1 MHGRLKSRPPD
12 AARLRQ
18 REEHLRKYRESMRE
32 LRERRGGA
40 VLELTASVL
49 AANPDVATCWGLRR
63 EALLLE
69 PEPDCPRVGAPPGA
83 APPRPPLRVDLH
95 GAAPAPR
102 LLQLLR
108 MAPTAAAAAPRRG
121 GRPPGGPSR
130 RQILPFLGPFPRFL
144 VHFPPFFG
152 SNSALFGPF
161 FLLLCQIP
169 PFFDRIPPFLGQFP
183 PFWGQIPPFLVHFR
197 PFLPHFPPFCPL
209 PPPFLDPFPP
219 SVTPFPSLPE
229 LELIRNAAF
238 TDPHDQSAWIYLRCL
253 LSQALPPPRILSLY
267 LHRDDPALA
276 ITFSRPIVA
285 GPELEVVLDGAPV
298 DGKWRSA
305 EGGARSSRTWLL
317 DLPPAPPASSLRLRV
332 TWAPGPA
339 PCELT
344 LQSGEDEAWWQEP
357 IAARELFW
365 PEVGVSEAGLLRA
378 QAQWCRELRELEPQS
393 RGCLLV
399 LALLLWALEPL
410 EHEEEMRS
418 CLQELKAADPMR
430 RGFVSDAAS
439 RLEVA
444 AALLRRGAGPEG
456 ELRLRGKALTS
467 LPLLEHMVLVPA
479 LDLSHNGLGGLPGAM
494 GALRRLKVLDVAHNN
509 ISSLKG
515 FPPLPWLEEMGLEGN
530 PLSHASALSPLAAC
544 PRLARLRLAGTPLA
558 AAPGAAAH
566 VGRLLPRADV
576 SLGPAS

>member
-18 REEHLRKYRESMRE
+18 REERLRKYRESMRE

-69 PEPDCPRVGAPPGA
+69 PEPDCPRVGAPSGA
-83 APPRPPLRVDLH
+83 APPRPPLRVGVH

-108 MAPTAAAAAPRRG
+108 MAPTAAAAAPQRG
-121 GRPPGGPSR
+121 QRPPGEPSLR
-130 RQILPFLGPFPRFL
+130 AISAL
-144 VHFPPFFG
+144 FG
-152 SNSALFGPF
+152 AISALLWTNSALFRANSALFGAISALF
-161 FLLLCQIP
+161 
-169 PFFDRIPPFLGQFP
+169 G
-183 PFWGQIPPFLVHFR
+183 
-197 PFLPHFPPFCPL
+197 
-209 PPPFLDPFPP
+209 
-219 SVTPFPSLPE
+219 E

-238 TDPHDQSAWIYLRCL
+238 TDPHDQSAWIYLRCV

-317 DLPPAPPASSLRLRV
+317 DLPPAPPASPLRLRV
-332 TWAPGPA
+332 TWALSPA

-344 LQSGEDEAWWQEP
+344 LQSGEDEAWWQQP
-357 IAARELFW
+357 IAAQELFW

-509 ISSLKG
+509 ISTLKG

-576 SLGPAS
+576 SLG